1 MSHLQSI
8 LPKYYQSGDLI
19 YGASILR
26 AFFDSGQHKFTKLPP
41 GILPTKTLLTENY
54 QHILALAFAVKE
66 INQNPHLLPNITLG
80 FNIYDNYLHAWWASR
95 VTVELISSRN
105 RCVPNYKCD
114 SHDHLLAVI
123 EELTSTLSD
132 ETENLFRIYKI
143 PQLRYGSSAVDTKDA
158 RFLPIY
164 QMVPNGRI
172 QFRGIIQ
179 LLQHFKWKWIAFL
192 AADEEILEWFL
203 RVMLPE
209 FLDNGICLELFFSF
223 YYDVVSSDYAVRAMQ
238 IYNKAMNFKAN
249 VTVAYGSASS
259 IMLLRRF
266 LSQGIGHAMQKSSG
280 CVWILTVG
288 MELKFFTSRK
298 FGDEQAFHS
307 ALSFAV
313 HSTEIQGFAEFIQ
326 SRHPSRTN
334 GDGFMKEFWREA
346 FGCTFQDSV
355 VGNVGGDVCT
365 EEEKLE
371 NLPEHVFPKTV
382 TSHSYSIYNAVYAV
396 AHALHAMYSSTSKSN
411 AKMKGGRREL
421 HTLQSW
427 QLHHFLPSVSFNNSA
442 GEKVFFN
449 QDWEAVTGFDIINWV
464 SFPNQ
469 SFFGVKVGRTA
480 SPNSPDETL
489 IINEDLI
496 VWHSSFN
503 QVQPSSV
510 CSAKCQAGYRKKR
523 KEGEMFCCY
532 DCIQCPKGWV
542 SGEEDMAYCAR
553 CPDDHYPNK
562 DQNSCVPKRITFLS
576 YEEPLGITLAIFA
589 LSLVLITSLV
599 LGIFMKYHNTPIVKA
614 NNQDLT
620 YTLLIS
626 LLLCFLCTL
635 LFVGQPET
643 ATCILQR
650 ITFDIIFTVTLSTV
664 LAKTIT
670 VVLAFKATQPGSR
683 IKKWVGKKLA
693 SFIILACSTLQV
705 TVCLVWLVTSPPFPD
720 TDIHSL
726 PEEIILWCN
735 ASSFQI
741 LFSELSFTGLIA
753 FISITVAF
761 FARKLPDGFN
771 ESTLITFSMVVLC
784 SIWMCFV
791 PVYLT
796 AKGKHTVAFK
806 MFIIIASNAGLLGS
820 FFFPKCYIILLKPEL
835 NSKEQLRR
843 RMKL

>member
-1 MSHLQSI
+1 MEQNLNGRLI
-8 LPKYYQSGDLI
+8 LNFPVDHYYE
-19 YGASILR
+19 
-26 AFFDSGQHKFTKLPP
+26 K
-41 GILPTKTLLTENY
+41 LLTENY
-54 QHILALAFAVKE
+54 QHILALAFAVNE
-66 INQNPHLLPNITLG
+66 INKNPRLLPNITLG
-80 FNIYDNYLHAWWASR
+80 FNIYDNYLHAWWATR

-114 SHDHLLAVI
+114 SQDHLLAVI
-123 EELTSTLSD
+123 EELISTLSD

-179 LLQHFKWKWIAFL
+179 LLHHFKWKWIAFL

-259 IMLLRRF
+259 IMLLRWF

-298 FGDEQAFHS
+298 FGDEQVFHG

-313 HSTEIQGFAEFIQ
+313 HFTEIQGFVEFIQ

-334 GDGFMKEFWREA
+334 GDGFMKEFWSEA
-346 FGCTFQDSV
+346 FDCTFQDSV
-355 VGNVGGDVCT
+355 VDNVGGDVCT

-371 NLPEHVFPKTV
+371 NLPQHVFPKTV

-411 AKMKGGRREL
+411 ARMKGGRREL

-427 QLHHFLPSVSFNNSA
+427 
-442 GEKVFFN
+442 
-449 QDWEAVTGFDIINWV
+449 
-464 SFPNQ
+464 
-469 SFFGVKVGRTA
+469 
-480 SPNSPDETL
+480 
-489 IINEDLI
+489 
-496 VWHSSFN
+496 

-542 SGEEDMAYCAR
+542 SGEEDMTYCAR

-643 ATCILQR
+643 ATCILQH

-670 VVLAFKATQPGSR
+670 VVLAFKAMQPGSR

-693 SFIILACSTLQV
+693 SFVVLACSTLQV
-705 TVCLVWLVTSPPFPD
+705 IICLAWLVTAPPFPD

-726 PEEIILWCN
+726 PEEIILQCN

-741 LFSELSFTGLIA
+741 FYSDLSFMVLIA
-753 FISITVAF
+753 FISFTVAF

-771 ESTLITFSMVVLC
+771 ESTLITFSMVVFC
-784 SIWMCFV
+784 SIWICFV
-791 PVYLT
+791 PTYLT

>member
-1 MSHLQSI
+1 MEQNLNGRLI
-8 LPKYYQSGDLI
+8 LNFPVDHYYE
-19 YGASILR
+19 
-26 AFFDSGQHKFTKLPP
+26 K
-41 GILPTKTLLTENY
+41 LLTENY
-54 QHILALAFAVKE
+54 QHILALAFAVNE
-66 INQNPHLLPNITLG
+66 INQNPRLLPNITLG
-80 FNIYDNYLHAWWASR
+80 FNIYDNYLHAWWATR

-114 SHDHLLAVI
+114 SQDHLLAVI
-123 EELTSTLSD
+123 EELISTLSD

-179 LLQHFKWKWIAFL
+179 LLHHFKWKWIAFL

-259 IMLLRRF
+259 IMLLRWF

-298 FGDEQAFHS
+298 FGDEQAFHG

-313 HSTEIQGFAEFIQ
+313 HFTEIQGFVEFIQ

-334 GDGFMKEFWREA
+334 GDGFMKEFWSEA
-346 FGCTFQDSV
+346 FDCTFQDSV
-355 VGNVGGDVCT
+355 VDNVGGDVCT

-371 NLPEHVFPKTV
+371 NLPQHVFPKTV

-427 QLHHFLPSVSFNNSA
+427 
-442 GEKVFFN
+442 
-449 QDWEAVTGFDIINWV
+449 
-464 SFPNQ
+464 
-469 SFFGVKVGRTA
+469 
-480 SPNSPDETL
+480 
-489 IINEDLI
+489 
-496 VWHSSFN
+496 

-626 LLLCFLCTL
+626 VLLCFLCTL
-635 LFVGQPET
+635 LFVGRPET

-650 ITFDIIFTVTLSTV
+650 MTSDIIFTVTVSTL

-670 VVLAFKATQPGSR
+670 VVLAFKAMQPGSR

-741 LFSELSFTGLIA
+741 FYSELSFTGLIA
-753 FISITVAF
+753 FISFTVAF

-771 ESTLITFSMVVLC
+771 ESTLITFSMGVFC
-784 SIWMCFV
+784 IIWMCFV

-796 AKGKHTVAFK
+796 AKGKHTVAFE
-806 MFIIIASNAGLLGS
+806 MFIIIACNAGLLGC

-835 NSKEQLRR
+835 NSREQLRR
-843 RMKL
+843 RLKH

>member
-19 YGASILR
+19 YGGSILR

-123 EELTSTLSD
+123 EELISTLSD

-179 LLQHFKWKWIAFL
+179 LLHHFKWKWIAFL

-259 IMLLRRF
+259 IMLLRWF

-298 FGDEQAFHS
+298 FGDEQAFHG

-313 HSTEIQGFAEFIQ
+313 HFTEIQGFVEFIQ

-334 GDGFMKEFWREA
+334 GDGFMKEFWSEA
-346 FGCTFQDSV
+346 FDCTFQDSV
-355 VGNVGGDVCT
+355 VDNVGGDVCT

-371 NLPEHVFPKTV
+371 NLPQHVFPKTV

-411 AKMKGGRREL
+411 ARMKGGRREL

-427 QLHHFLPSVSFNNSA
+427 
-442 GEKVFFN
+442 
-449 QDWEAVTGFDIINWV
+449 
-464 SFPNQ
+464 
-469 SFFGVKVGRTA
+469 
-480 SPNSPDETL
+480 
-489 IINEDLI
+489 
-496 VWHSSFN
+496 

-626 LLLCFLCTL
+626 VLLCFLCTL
-635 LFVGQPET
+635 LFVGRPET

-650 ITFDIIFTVTLSTV
+650 MTSDIIFTVTVSTL

-670 VVLAFKATQPGSR
+670 VVLAFKAMQPGSR

-741 LFSELSFTGLIA
+741 FYSELSFTGLIA
-753 FISITVAF
+753 FISFTVAF

-771 ESTLITFSMVVLC
+771 ESTLITFSMGVFC
-784 SIWMCFV
+784 IIWMCFV

-796 AKGKHTVAFK
+796 AKGKHTVAFE
-806 MFIIIASNAGLLGS
+806 MFIIIACNAGLLGC

-835 NSKEQLRR
+835 NSREQLRR
-843 RMKL
+843 RLKH

>member
-54 QHILALAFAVKE
+54 QHILALAFAVNE
-66 INQNPHLLPNITLG
+66 INQNPRLLPNITLG
-80 FNIYDNYLHAWWASR
+80 FNIYDNYLHAWWATR

-114 SHDHLLAVI
+114 SQDHLLAVI
-123 EELTSTLSD
+123 EELISTLSA

-179 LLQHFKWKWIAFL
+179 LLHHFKWKWIAFL

-209 FLDNGICLELFFSF
+209 FLDNGICLELFLSF
-223 YYDVVSSDYAVRAMQ
+223 YYDVVSSDYAIRAMQ

-298 FGDEQAFHS
+298 FGDEQAFHG

-313 HSTEIQGFAEFIQ
+313 HSTQIQGFVELIK

-334 GDGFMKEFWREA
+334 GDGFMKEFWSEA
-346 FGCTFQDSV
+346 FDCTFQDSV
-355 VGNVGGDVCT
+355 VDNVGGDVCT

-371 NLPEHVFPKTV
+371 NLPQHVFPKTV

-411 AKMKGGRREL
+411 ARMKGGRREL

-427 QLHHFLPSVSFNNSA
+427 
-442 GEKVFFN
+442 
-449 QDWEAVTGFDIINWV
+449 
-464 SFPNQ
+464 
-469 SFFGVKVGRTA
+469 
-480 SPNSPDETL
+480 
-489 IINEDLI
+489 
-496 VWHSSFN
+496 

-562 DQNSCVPKRITFLS
+562 DQNSCVRKRITFLS

-626 LLLCFLCTL
+626 VLLCFLCTL
-635 LFVGQPET
+635 LFVGRPET

-650 ITFDIIFTVTLSTV
+650 MTSDIIFTVTVSTL

-670 VVLAFKATQPGSR
+670 VVLAFKAMQPGSR

-741 LFSELSFTGLIA
+741 FYSELSFTGLIA
-753 FISITVAF
+753 FISFTVGF

-771 ESTLITFSMVVLC
+771 ESTLITFSMGVFC

-796 AKGKHTVAFK
+796 AKGKHTVAFE
-806 MFIIIASNAGLLGS
+806 MFIIIACNAGLLGC

-835 NSKEQLRR
+835 NSREQLRR
-843 RMKL
+843 RLKN